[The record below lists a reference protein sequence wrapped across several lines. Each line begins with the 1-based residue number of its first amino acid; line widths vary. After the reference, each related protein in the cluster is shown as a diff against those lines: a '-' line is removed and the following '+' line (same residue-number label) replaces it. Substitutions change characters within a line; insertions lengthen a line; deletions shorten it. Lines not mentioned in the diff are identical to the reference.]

1 MLTMKTLT
9 RLAAVASVAA
19 VAAAFGWTQLATSP
33 AVAEDAVAQPADPAP
48 AAEPAPTAPAATVPI
63 PDNAKLTLMI
73 QLHVAALSL
82 SNLTGDY
89 SVLFALGSPAFRAA
103 NPVEKL
109 SQNFASFRSQGIDI
123 SPALLFAPILLGPPK
138 MGPDNVLHVAGFYAT
153 KPQRIA
159 FELAFQPANNAWR
172 LADIQV
178 RTVVPDPAAGTL
190 APAAA
195 AKAPAA
201 AAAKPKTK
209 KSTP

>member
-1 MLTMKTLT
+1 MSVINRFTSAAAVAVFALGLTVGWT
-9 RLAAVASVAA
+9 RLA
-19 VAAAFGWTQLATSP
+19 L
-33 AVAEDAVAQPADPAP
+33 AEDAAPAP
-48 AAEPAPTAPAATVPI
+48 EAEAAAPATVPI
-63 PDNAKLTLMI
+63 PDNSKLTLMI
-73 QLHVAALSL
+73 QLHVAALAL

-89 SVLFALGSPAFRAA
+89 SVLYALGSPAFKAA

-109 SQNFASFRSQGIDI
+109 SDNFSSFRKQGIDI
-123 SPALLFAPILLGPPK
+123 SPALLFAPILLGPAK
-138 MGPDNVLHVAGFYAT
+138 MDANNVLHVAGFYAT

-159 FELAFQPANNAWR
+159 FELAFVPANNAWR

-201 AAAKPKTK
+201 VAPATAKPKPK
-209 KSTP
+209 KTTP

>member
-1 MLTMKTLT
+1 MSVINRFTSAAAVAVFALGLTVGWT
-9 RLAAVASVAA
+9 RLA
-19 VAAAFGWTQLATSP
+19 L
-33 AVAEDAVAQPADPAP
+33 AEDAAPAP
-48 AAEPAPTAPAATVPI
+48 EAEAAAPASVPI
-63 PDNAKLTLMI
+63 PDNSKLTLMI
-73 QLHVAALSL
+73 QLHVAALAL

-89 SVLFALGSPAFRAA
+89 SVLYALGSPAFKAA

-109 SQNFASFRSQGIDI
+109 SDNFSSFRKQGIDI
-123 SPALLFAPILLGPPK
+123 SPALLFAPILLGPAR

-190 APAAA
+190 TPAAG

-201 AAAKPKTK
+201 AAKPKPK
-209 KSTP
+209 KTTP